1 MEIRTFVAED
11 TEALV
16 ALWRAAGLVHPVNDP
31 HRDIERKVADSP
43 WGLLVA
49 VDGPFGSAG
58 GNDLTD
64 ATAIV
69 GSVMVGYDGHRG
81 WINYLATHPDH
92 RRRGI
97 ARALM
102 DAARTLLAER
112 GCPKINLQ
120 VRAGNTDAVAF
131 YETLGYADDGVTSFG
146 LRLID
151 DEPSG

>member
-1 MEIRTFVAED
+1 MEIRTFVAAD

-16 ALWRAAGLVHPVNDP
+16 SLWRAAGLVRPVNDP

-49 VDGPFGSAG
+49 VDDAPGS
-58 GNDLTD
+58 TD
-64 ATAIV
+64 DQDGAAIV

-97 ARALM
+97 ARALT
-102 DAARTLLAER
+102 DHASALLADR

-120 VRAGNTDAVAF
+120 VRAGNADAVAF
-131 YETLGYADDGVTSFG
+131 YEALGYSDDDVISFG
-146 LRLID
+146 HRLID
-151 DEPSG
+151 DGPPT

>member
-1 MEIRTFVAED
+1 MEIRTFVAAD

-16 ALWRAAGLVHPVNDP
+16 SLWRAVGLVRPVNDP

-49 VDGPFGSAG
+49 VDDAPGS
-58 GNDLTD
+58 TD
-64 ATAIV
+64 DQDGAAIV

-97 ARALM
+97 ARNGLDRDRRQPARAHQGARLTRRIRFD
-102 DAARTLLAER
+102 DAALGLA
-112 GCPKINLQ
+112 
-120 VRAGNTDAVAF
+120 
-131 YETLGYADDGVTSFG
+131 GVGQRFITKGRHLSGPG
-146 LRLID
+146 LVG
-151 DEPSG
+151 S